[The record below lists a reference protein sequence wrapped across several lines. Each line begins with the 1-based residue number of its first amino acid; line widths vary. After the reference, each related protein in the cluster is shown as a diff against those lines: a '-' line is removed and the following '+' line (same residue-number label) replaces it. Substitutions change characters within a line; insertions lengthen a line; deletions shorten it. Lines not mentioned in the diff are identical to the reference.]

1 VIDPVR
7 DVAIWKWD
15 MKGEAF
21 GNIPPDQDPDKDDT
35 AFVFDIRL
43 PGQRY
48 DAATGFNQ
56 NYFRDYDPATGRYGQ
71 ADPLGLRAGPSIFA
85 YANADPTT
93 STDPDGLQVRVP
105 SSHTWRQNAGS
116 YSGKIWHSIY
126 PAWGEHSTRLF
137 SA

>member
-1 VIDPVR
+1 
-7 DVAIWKWD
+7 

-35 AFVFDIRL
+35 AFVFDMRF

-93 STDPDGLQVRVP
+93 STDPDGLQVRIP
-105 SSHTWRQNAGS
+105 SSHTIDELDGLISVDNSYLVAPYLDDPAAHVRQAAQALLDS
-116 YSGKIWHSIY
+116 L
-126 PAWGEHSTRLF
+126 R
-137 SA
+137 